1 MAIENRRMQQRYGS
15 YDRFKTDKGKHL
27 PNEFL
32 SVTSGD
38 PNSGTG
44 KGLYFAFTPSEVEQ
58 LMTRENGKKLV
69 DDASDEIR
77 NNFLSDIRTAIS
89 QSQSATLNI
98 SVLTEQIKAA
108 IEEANASSEEAR
120 NTIWNNKN
128 LTNNSSDTEITVET
142 VHAPAV
148 LRMVKGKTEQKNIK
162 GINLAKYSTSGYNK
176 NIGDLEKGKIYTM
189 FWKQDYEGTDYGFNL
204 RYGSSVESLQITT
217 TKKYIGTL
225 TKALFTAPENGI
237 LYYNGYKSDNQREI
251 MLVEGDVYDIAES
264 IPFEP
269 YTGNKPAPNPEF
281 PQDIKGIGKELNIE
295 SNGKNWFD
303 VRKALIKGNAAVKIL
318 DERTIIIETKEGY
331 AGLEYYVP
339 KEVVTFMIGKKIKIV
354 GKITKLSGNENAVI
368 QVKLGFSD
376 GKDIWLKNGAAEYLV
391 PENCTQMV
399 VCIYNK
405 DSSGNASNNLIYK
418 YEDILFTTS
427 ENDVGFAP
435 YEHTSLSVPLPSPMH
450 EGDILCMVKA
460 GQTYIDSVG
469 VTQTADKDLWGVY
482 RTNLQYECTGNEN
495 ILSGSSGLYFTLA
508 NISKERASTGS
519 IFCTHFRPNVW
530 EKLEDGEFCQG
541 NLAASLV
548 GFKSSIYN
556 TPDLLRDFFKEQK
569 KVGTP
574 VLCIL
579 LLEKPYFEPFSDQAP
594 FTQFYSAENETTFYT
609 TDSLQPVL
617 TIDSAKTPEGA
628 IVLNSYIQSIKN
640 AQTIRK
646 AQLQIEDIQSYIG
659 YTDADIYGVEV
670 DFKNKKFTRLAGAV
684 GKTPGDAFDGVK
696 AFGGRRRCNVTDEG
710 KVVAYFGDAGYS
722 ETGVLTSAITKGEG
736 DNIRTYAAGT
746 KVQVMVEQP
755 KFYYKVVPLELE
767 KIQGGKGFHMR
778 KARYYVSDTMKAGFK
793 LHPAFIKDG
802 KEKNFIYLSA
812 YEGCTYDTS
821 ASAYKL
827 NDAQDVDWTN
837 DVLAS
842 IANAK
847 PTSGLTQSGA
857 TRNGFRT
864 IAAKRGSGWSQQT
877 IQSVAAT
884 QILFL
889 VEYASFNI
897 QEKLGAGVTTKT
909 DDGTT
914 SMTEI
919 TGATTTLGNKSGQ
932 VINTNGYSV
941 VAYRGEE
948 NPFGNLWKWV
958 DGINTNNGSTFA
970 AGDTGTIYVADH
982 GFKDNSGDA
991 PYHEVG
997 FSSVYLTWSYISAF
1011 GYAEDDDWL
1020 FYPTEGKGNS
1030 SLPVGDCGQVLNPGW
1045 RVAILGASWNSGSN
1059 PGLFYLSVNGDS
1071 GSRYRNIGGRLL
1083 YVPDDTD
1090 APAA

>member
-15 YDRFKTDKGKHL
+15 YDKFKTDKGKHL

-98 SVLTEQIKAA
+98 NVLTEQIKAA

-204 RYGSSVESLQITT
+204 RYGSSDESLQIAT
-217 TKKYIGTL
+217 TKKYIGKL

-237 LYYNGYKSDNQREI
+237 LYFNGYRKANQREI
-251 MLVEGDVYDIAES
+251 MLVEGDLYDTAEN

-269 YTGNKPAPNPEF
+269 YTGNKPAPNTEY

-376 GKDIWLKNGAAEYLV
+376 GKDIWLKNGADEYLV

-405 DSSGNASNNLIYK
+405 NSSGNASNNLIYK

-684 GKTPGDAFDGVK
+684 GKTPGDAFDGIK
-696 AFGGRRRCNVTDEG
+696 AFGGRRRCNVTDDG
-710 KVVAYFGDAGYS
+710 KVIAYYGDAGYT
-722 ETGVLTSAITKGEG
+722 ETGKLTQQIVIEDGE
-736 DNIRTYAAGT
+736 NAGT
-746 KVQVMVEQP
+746 YPVGTLVQVMVEQP

-767 KIQGGKGFHMR
+767 NTTKGSLMR
-778 KARYYVSDTMKAGFK
+778 KARYYVSPTAKAGFK
-793 LHPAFIKDG
+793 LHPAFISNG
-802 KEKNFIYLSA
+802 RRIEKIYFSA
-812 YEGCTYDTS
+812 FEGSLWDTS
-821 ASAYKL
+821 ANTYIL
-827 NDAQDVDWTN
+827 DDAQVADFTN
-837 DVLAS
+837 DMLCS

-847 PTSGLTQSGA
+847 PISGLTQNL
-857 TRNGFRT
+857 TRANVRKL
-864 IAAKRGSGWSQQT
+864 AQKRGTGWQQ
-877 IQSVAAT
+877 SYAAT
-884 QILFL
+884 VGASQMLMLI
-889 VEYASFNI
+889 EYASFDMQSAI
-897 QEKLGAGVTTKT
+897 GVGVTNKN
-909 DDGTT
+909 DDGST
-914 SMTEI
+914 SMTEK
-919 TGATTTLGNKSGQ
+919 TGATTTLGNKTGSI
-932 VINTNGYSV
+932 VNTNGWNV
-941 VAYRGEE
+941 VSYRGEE
-948 NPFGNLWKWV
+948 NIWGNIWTWI
-958 DGINTNNGSTFA
+958 DGINVQNPSTW
-970 AGDTGTIYVADH
+970 DTSTGKGEYSDLYIADH
-982 GFKDNSGDA
+982 DFADDKGASPYEKTNLHPCWGSG
-991 PYHEVG
+991 
-997 FSSVYLTWSYISAF
+997 YISAF
-1011 GYAEDDDWL
+1011 CYAPDFDWV
-1020 FYPTEGKGNS
+1020 FIPGEIAGNS
-1030 SLPVGDCGQVLNPGW
+1030 SLPVSDVFWNYNPNW
-1045 RVAILGASWNSGSN
+1045 RVATLGGNWNNRSN
-1059 PGLFYLSVNGDS
+1059 AGAFDWKLNTYSY
-1071 GSRYRNIGGRLL
+1071 RYRSIGGRLV
-1083 YVPDDTD
+1083 YVPQVD
-1090 APAA
+1090 